1 MNLAANKK
9 SLKEHGKTLL
19 GNEFTEEKLAELIRL
34 CTTPVVCEPGCNI
47 SHTIS
52 KRLEEIDK
60 VLGNHGV
67 ETIYDS
73 IKGNGLEGVY
83 DAKEDEIIDIQ
94 CSNAGDPYAATIF
107 YWRGKF
113 RIGDWGSIV
122 EQLSQ

>member
-34 CTTPVVCEPGCNI
+34 CTTPVVREPGYHI
-47 SHTIS
+47 SHAIS
-52 KRLEEIDK
+52 KRLEEINK
-60 VLGNHGV
+60 VLGNYGV
-67 ETIYDS
+67 ESVFEWRTGGS
-73 IKGNGLEGVY
+73 V
-83 DAKEDEIIDIQ
+83 DATNHDPDDVIDVQ
-94 CSNAGDPYAATIF
+94 YSNAGDTYNTTIL